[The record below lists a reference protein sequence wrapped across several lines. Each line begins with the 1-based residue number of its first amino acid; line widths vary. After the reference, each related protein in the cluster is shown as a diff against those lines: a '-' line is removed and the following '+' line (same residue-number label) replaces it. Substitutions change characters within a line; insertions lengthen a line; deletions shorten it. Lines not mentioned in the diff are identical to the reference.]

1 MFPVQLTSPDM
12 PPGSNPFAVLQ
23 AQHQKLQQMD
33 PNLYNNITSM
43 MKPQQQPQEPQ
54 LQQQH
59 QNKKMRSTKKSGN

>member
-1 MFPVQLTSPDM
+1 M

>member
-1 MFPVQLTSPDM
+1 MFPVQLSSPAM

-43 MKPQQQPQEPQ
+43 MQPKPEQPQQQPQ
-54 LQQQH
+54 QQSIKKTRTTK
-59 QNKKMRSTKKSGN
+59 NKIN